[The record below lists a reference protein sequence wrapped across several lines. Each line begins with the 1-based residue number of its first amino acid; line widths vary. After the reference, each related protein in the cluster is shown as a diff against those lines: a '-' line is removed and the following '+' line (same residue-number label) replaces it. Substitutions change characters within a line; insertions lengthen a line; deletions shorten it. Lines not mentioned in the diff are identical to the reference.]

1 MSGPTDIKASGYFP
15 VDFRCRRPKGTQDG
29 GEKMNKQVLDLD
41 AIEKEL
47 DAEFAETAP
56 VEEVTEE
63 VLETQE
69 QEPVVEE
76 EIVDD
81 EEYEEVEDDEDY
93 EEEEEEEPVND
104 PDEHKR
110 NEAFRKL
117 REERDQLAESDK
129 FLTDLAAQYGL
140 TKEQLVQRYKD
151 EADKKQAEK
160 SGMTPEQYKELQEMK
175 QRLEQTELD
184 RKKQVFNYEAQ
195 KIADKYNLSEK
206 EMVDIFSY
214 AQSNGIAITDN
225 PALIEFAYRAK
236 NYDNALEQGRQKQ
249 LETTKKRRKTSVGQT
264 GTQKAAPPVDEYAA
278 MEAEI
283 DAYLKEQKII
293 K

>member
-1 MSGPTDIKASGYFP
+1 VSGPTDIKASGYFP
-15 VDFRCRRPKGTQDG
+15 ERFRYRRPKDAQDG
-29 GEKMNKQVLDLD
+29 GEKMNKAIDFE
-41 AIEKEL
+41 AIEREL
-47 DAEFAETAP
+47 DAEFTETAP
-56 VEEVTEE
+56 VEEEQ

-69 QEPVVEE
+69 QEPLVEE
-76 EIVDD
+76 VD
-81 EEYEEVEDDEDY
+81 EEEYVEEDSEDY
-93 EEEEEEEPVND
+93 EEEEPVND

-110 NEAFRKL
+110 NEAFKKL

-129 FLTDLAAQYGL
+129 FLNDLAAQYGL
-140 TKEQLVQRYKD
+140 TKDELIKRYQE
-151 EADKKQAEK
+151 EANSKKAKE
-160 SGMTPEQYKELQEMK
+160 SGMTPEQYKELQDMK
-175 QRLEQTELD
+175 QRLEQTELE

-195 KIADKYNLSEK
+195 KIADKYNLSEN
-206 EMVDIFSY
+206 EMVDIFTY

-225 PALIEFAYRAK
+225 PSLIEFAYRAK

-249 LETTKKRRKTSVGQT
+249 LETTKKRRQTSVGQT